1 MASMITTRMTWAALL
16 LTAGCGGVSQAQY
29 DAAVA
34 DSSKERGR
42 AAELE
47 KQNQALRADLA
58 KAKTAKPAPTTENAA
73 QLAELKRQKAAADAR
88 LRQMDDLSKRF
99 KKMIDAGKL
108 EVTVRR
114 GQIVLALET
123 DVLFDPGKTEIKTD
137 GKTAL
142 KEVADAVKTVP
153 GRRFQVAGH
162 TDTTPIKTKEFPSNW
177 ELSTARAVTVVKLLA
192 SEGVKASALSAAG
205 YAEFDPVGNNATN
218 PGRAKNRRIE
228 IVLLPTTDE
237 LVMSPELTARE
248 KQRDKGEAPAKK

>member
-1 MASMITTRMTWAALL
+1 MNTTRMTWAALL

-47 KQNQALRADLA
+47 KQNQALQADLA
-58 KAKTAKPAPTTENAA
+58 KAKTGKPAPPAENAA
-73 QLAELKRQKAAADAR
+73 ELAELKRQKAAADAR

-99 KKMIDAGKL
+99 KKMIDSGKL

-142 KEVADAVKTVP
+142 KEVADAIKTVP

-192 SEGVKASALSAAG
+192 SEGVKASVLSAAG

-248 KQRDKGEAPAKK
+248 KAKDKDEAPPKK